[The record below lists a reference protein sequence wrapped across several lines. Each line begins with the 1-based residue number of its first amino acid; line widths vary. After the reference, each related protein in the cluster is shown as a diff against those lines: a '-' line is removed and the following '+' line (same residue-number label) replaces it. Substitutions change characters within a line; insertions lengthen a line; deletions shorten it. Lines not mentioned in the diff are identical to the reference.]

1 VLAASNRD
9 VLKRNMSALP
19 IYSLALGLI
28 AMLGYMAIAAGT
40 KPIGTDGNTIV
51 PELFQ
56 SQFPSWFAGIA
67 FAAVAIGALVPAA
80 IMSIAAANLFTR
92 NIYKEF
98 LKRDATPRQEASVA
112 KITSLVVK
120 LGAVAAII
128 FINPQFSI
136 DLQLIGGVIILQTLP
151 SVALG
156 LYTRW
161 LHRGALITGWVA
173 GMVAGLWMVY
183 EIPKL
188 NPDGTVARA
197 HFGGSSFALSKLG
210 FDTKL
215 TMYAGFLSLLV
226 NLVVVLVVTVVLRAM
241 KVPEGVDGTAETDYT
256 AEREDPT
263 VRDLPDPLSDEPLAG
278 PPPAGGRAGA
288 RT

>member
-1 VLAASNRD
+1 
-9 VLKRNMSALP
+9 MSALP
-19 IYSLALGLI
+19 AFILALGLI
-28 AMLGYMAIAAGT
+28 ALLGFMAITPGP

-56 SQFPSWFAGIA
+56 GMFPSWFAGIA
-67 FAAVAIGALVPAA
+67 FAAIAIGALVPAA

-92 NIYKEF
+92 NVYKEF
-98 LKRDATPRQEASVA
+98 IKKDATSAQETRVA

-120 LGAVAAII
+120 LGAVAAIL
-128 FINPQFSI
+128 FIDPQFSI

-161 LHRGALITGWVA
+161 MHRGALVAGWVA
-173 GMVAGLWMVY
+173 GMVVGLWMLY

-188 NPDGTVARA
+188 GPDGSVIKE

-210 FDTKL
+210 FDTKF
-215 TMYAGFLSLLV
+215 TIYPGIVSLIV
-226 NLVVVLVVTVVLRAM
+226 NLLVVVIITLVLRAM
-241 KVPEGVDGTAETDYT
+241 KVADGVDGTAETDYT

-263 VRDLPDPLSDEPLAG
+263 VRDLPDPLAST
-278 PPPAGGRAGA
+278 PPGLEKVRSRG
-288 RT
+288 